1 MSFLRCFYKIRPVL
15 ARPFSVS
22 SKSLSRFKDIA
33 TCHEILGVKVDST
46 KEQIKE
52 AFFEKSKQLHPDVD
66 TGDLEKF
73 KELNDAY
80 TKCLNYV
87 RAPNDTLMQ
96 EYQDHAKEKAESKE
110 SPHSPFIVE
119 NFIEYS
125 IIFSICFVAAYFV
138 ADALYRFHP
147 LSDGLSSLDE
157 SSGDKLVE
165 YKRQIAKLEQ
175 EQYEWQ
181 ARHKELLSKQA
192 ASKGS

>member
-1 MSFLRCFYKIRPVL
+1 MSFLRCFCRIRPVL

-22 SKSLSRFKDIA
+22 SIRFKDIA

-87 RAPNDTLMQ
+87 RAPNDMLMQ
-96 EYQDHAKEKAESKE
+96 EYQDHAKQEAESKE
-110 SPHSPFIVE
+110 SIHSPFILE

-125 IIFSICFVAAYFV
+125 IICGICFVVAYVV

-157 SSGDKLVE
+157 STNDKLVE

-181 ARHKELLSKQA
+181 ARQKELLSKQPA
-192 ASKGS
+192 AKGS